1 MSERKAKRERKE
13 QVAPEKKKQKS
24 NVLFN
29 VVITVVVLAVVAL
42 GVWAVYPTIN
52 NNSQVIEDSMQTT
65 TLGDVVAELGTTVEE
80 FLATYQIDE
89 ANGFTAE
96 SDIIEVTSQMTVEN
110 YAKFE
115 GVTLDEIK
123 AQFRYTDD
131 VTPDMKMIEAQDY
144 MPVDNIVMGTG
155 TDYATFL
162 SAYGLTVE
170 DLPAD
175 TLYKDALPILQAA
188 QEKLME
194 QQVQEQ
200 VAGEGIEV
208 GNVDVSVGE

>member
-1 MSERKAKRERKE
+1 MSERKAKKGRKE
-13 QVAPEKKKQKS
+13 QVAANTPKKKS

-29 VVITVVVLAVVAL
+29 VIVTLVILAVVAL
-42 GVWAVYPTIN
+42 GVWAVYPTLN
-52 NNSQVIEDSMQTT
+52 FGGEVIEDSLETQ
-65 TLGDVVAELGTTVEE
+65 TLGAVAKERGTTAEE
-80 FLATYQIDE
+80 IIETYQLGEYDFNE
-89 ANGFTAE
+89 D
-96 SDIIEVTSQMTVEN
+96 SDIISVTSKMTVEN

-115 GVTLDEIK
+115 GVTVDELK
-123 AQFRYTDD
+123 AQFKYTDD
-131 VTPDMKMIEAQDY
+131 VTSDMTMEQAQDY
-144 MPVDNIVMGTG
+144 MPVENIVMGTN
-155 TDYATFL
+155 TDYATFI

-194 QQVQEQ
+194 EQMKNQ
-200 VAGEGIEV
+200 VAGDGVEV